1 LRWDAD
7 DFYFVAF
14 NLSGQ
19 TQSVTF
25 DLTKPPRPV
34 TGPGEDVLRGGVVTV
49 PSNGRYTLTMGPWDA
64 RVLHWGKQ
72 DQ

>member
-1 LRWDAD
+1 M
-7 DFYFVAF
+7 AF

-25 DLTKPPRPV
+25 DLTKTPRPV
-34 TGPGEDVLRGGVVTV
+34 SGSGEDLARSGMVSL
-49 PSNGRYTLTMGPWDA
+49 PSNGRLTLTMTAWDA

-72 DQ
+72 